1 MIARDLDRLADPY
14 DVVVVGGGI
23 TGVCVARE
31 AAGRGLR
38 TLIIDKS
45 DFGHGT
51 SAATGP
57 RTLES
62 VRGPYRGPGRR
73 DTGTCA
79 PDGASPSVAQY
90 CVMSDA
96 VLAWLPFM
104 IKTCAPIEHRNGKV
118 DPIMAGK

>member
-1 MIARDLDRLADPY
+1 MIARDLVRLADPY

-51 SAATGP
+51 SSATSKLIHGGI
-57 RTLES
+57 RYLETYEFAV
-62 VRGPYRGPGRR
+62 VRESLRERR
-73 DTGTCA
+73 
-79 PDGASPSVAQY
+79 
-90 CVMSDA
+90 
-96 VLAWLPFM
+96 VLALALSA
-104 IKTCAPIEHRNGKV
+104 THNAPIPKTKFGVFR
-118 DPIMAGK
+118 M